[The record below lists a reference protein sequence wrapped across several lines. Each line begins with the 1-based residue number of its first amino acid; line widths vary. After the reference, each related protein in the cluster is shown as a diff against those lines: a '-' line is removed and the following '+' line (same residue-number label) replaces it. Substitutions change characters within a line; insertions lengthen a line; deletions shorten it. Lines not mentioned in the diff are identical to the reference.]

1 MVRDVMAV
9 RFSNASLVVVQFSA
23 LNVTDVMLGH
33 TSKAYLGI
41 VVTASPM
48 VRDASAV
55 HPPKIGD
62 VEDPILVQFSAL
74 KATEVM
80 PLQSLKAESPIV
92 FTELG
97 MVIDVRPLQ
106 PSKAPLPISV
116 TELPM
121 VSSPVR
127 PVQP

>member
-1 MVRDVMAV
+1 
-9 RFSNASLVVVQFSA
+9 
-23 LNVTDVMLGH
+23 
-33 TSKAYLGI
+33 
-41 VVTASPM
+41 
-48 VRDASAV
+48 
-55 HPPKIGD
+55 
-62 VEDPILVQFSAL
+62 
-74 KATEVM
+74 M